1 MSVLSNLRN
10 SVSGVPIEYKIAA
23 NREDRAAAF
32 GLTYQAYTRVGLC
45 PTNPFHMRVT
55 PYQILPT
62 SDVFIARLDGEMIC
76 TISLIV
82 DSKLGLPMEVI
93 YPREVEDLRSGGLKL
108 AEVSCLADRRRDPGR
123 YFPVFVELCR
133 LMVQSARYRGVD
145 QLLVA
150 VHPRHARFYRR
161 YMAFQPIGDVRKY
174 PSVCNKLAEA
184 LSLDFAY
191 VDREQP
197 PNYELF
203 FGEPLPEDVVRPRP
217 MSIADQEYFAAIA
230 SCEGRLPLVEQH
242 AFDAVSIDVMSM
254 QPAL

>member
-1 MSVLSNLRN
+1 MSLLSNLRN
-10 SVSGVPIEYKIAA
+10 SVAGVPIDYKIAA
-23 NREDRAAAF
+23 TRAERAAAF
-32 GLTYQAYTRVGLC
+32 GLTHQAYTRVGLC
-45 PTNPFHMRVT
+45 PPNPYEMRVT
-55 PYQILPT
+55 PYQLLPT
-62 SDVFIARLDGEMIC
+62 SDVFIARLDGEVIC
-76 TISLIV
+76 TVSLIV
-82 DSKLGLPMEVI
+82 DSNLGLPMEVI
-93 YPREVEDLRSGGLKL
+93 YPGEIEDLRAAGGTI

-133 LMVQSARYRGVD
+133 LMVQSARFRGVD

-184 LSLDFAY
+184 LCLDFAY

-203 FGEPLPEDVVRPRP
+203 FGEPLPADVVRPRP
-217 MSIADQEYFAAIA
+217 MSPSDREYFAIVA
-230 SCEGRLPLVEQH
+230 SSEGKLALVDQH
-242 AFDAVSIDVMSM
+242 AFDSLSIDVTSM
-254 QPAL
+254 EPTL